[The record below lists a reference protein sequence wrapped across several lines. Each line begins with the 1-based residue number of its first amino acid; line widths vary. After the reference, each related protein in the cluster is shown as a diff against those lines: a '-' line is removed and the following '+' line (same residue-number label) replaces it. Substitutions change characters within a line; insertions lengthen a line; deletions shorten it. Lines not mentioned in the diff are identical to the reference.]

1 MKGGCSLLVRYGR
14 EKLLRPSGYRITPA
28 VYGPRRLHSPCE
40 TTVTRTFA
48 FRYWAPAATNCL
60 AATCFSG
67 DFAACSGRAGV
78 GAIAARRISHH
89 APVFRTTTRR

>member
-28 VYGPRRLHSPCE
+28 VYGPRRVHSPCE

-48 FRYWAPAATNCL
+48 FRYWPQI
-60 AATCFSG
+60 
-67 DFAACSGRAGV
+67 AGHPLRPTV
-78 GAIAARRISHH
+78 
-89 APVFRTTTRR
+89 